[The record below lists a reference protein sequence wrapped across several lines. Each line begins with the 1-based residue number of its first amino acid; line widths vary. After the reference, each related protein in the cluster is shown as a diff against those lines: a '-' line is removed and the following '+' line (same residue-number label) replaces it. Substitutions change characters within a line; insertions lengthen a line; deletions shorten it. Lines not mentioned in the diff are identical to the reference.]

1 MNTTS
6 HLRPFNLRP
15 VCSTGEKR
23 MTHRSAY
30 ASYCYIRREPDSD
43 HFGAMPKEWALR
55 GDLVTTGR
63 VHPAQTPGWARSG
76 PQIWKEADASI
87 TPQRVMEAAAFHIVL
102 ALPPQ
107 LDESEWQHMIED
119 FCIVE
124 LACRGMIVD
133 WAIHYKPDQ
142 IAPHAHLLVTARSWR
157 HDRAPGRRH
166 PRWFP
171 NEEAVRAAERAWIR
185 ISGLRPSIGLLLAA

>member
-6 HLRPFNLRP
+6 HLRPFTLRP
-15 VCSTGEKR
+15 VCSAGQMR

-30 ASYCYIRREPDSD
+30 ASYCYIRREPDAD
-43 HFGAMPKEWALR
+43 QFGRMPQEWASR
-55 GDLVTTGR
+55 GDLIATSR
-63 VHPAQTPGWARSG
+63 AHPAQTPGWARSG

-102 ALPPQ
+102 SLPPE
-107 LDESEWQHMIED
+107 LSASDWQHMVED
-119 FCIVE
+119 FCIQE
-124 LACRGMIVD
+124 LAGRGMISD
-133 WAIHYKPDQ
+133 WAIHHKPDQ

-166 PRWFP
+166 PRWFT
-171 NEEAVRAAERAWIR
+171 NEEAVRAAERAWL
-185 ISGLRPSIGLLLAA
+185 GLARLSSSVGVKLAA